1 MSLANAVAGVL
12 WFGVTL
18 YALFGGADFG
28 AGVWNL
34 LAGGSERGAGPR
46 ELIDDTIGPVWEANH
61 TWLIFDLVILWTAF
75 PVAFSSVMT
84 TLFIPLSLAAL
95 GIVLRGSGFAFGKM
109 VSALPARRL
118 LGATFAISSV
128 LTPFFMGT
136 VVGAIVSGR
145 VPVGNEGG
153 DPFTSW
159 LNPTSIL
166 IGVLFVLT
174 SAYLAA
180 VWLVTDARR
189 EEKPELERYFAIRA
203 VATASVAGIVAVA
216 GLFVLHDE
224 APYVYDRLTSE
235 ALPLVLF
242 SVACGLGVIVGLLR
256 GVRRGT
262 RVLASAAV
270 VAVVWGWGLAQYPY
284 LLPEKLDIVA
294 AAANDASLTALVVVA
309 AVALVLIGPSLLF
322 LYTLSQRSLLEE

>member
-1 MSLANAVAGVL
+1 VSLADGVAGVL
-12 WFGVTL
+12 WFGITL
-18 YALFGGADFG
+18 YAVFGGADFG

-34 LAGGSERGAGPR
+34 LAGGSERGAAPR

-75 PVAFSSVMT
+75 PIAFSSVMT
-84 TLFIPLSLAAL
+84 TLFIPLSIAAL

-118 LGATFAISSV
+118 LGVIFAISSV

-153 DPFTSW
+153 DPITSW

-189 EEKPELERYFAIRA
+189 EDKPELERYFTIRA
-203 VATASVAGIVAVA
+203 VATASVAGAIAGV

-224 APYVYDRLTSE
+224 APYVYDGLTSD

-284 LLPEKLDIVA
+284 LLPEKLDIA
-294 AAANDASLTALVVVA
+294 AAAASDASLTALVVVSA
-309 AVALVLIGPSLLF
+309 IALVVIGPSLLF

>member
-1 MSLANAVAGVL
+1 MSLADGVAGVL
-12 WFGVTL
+12 WFGITL
-18 YALFGGADFG
+18 YAVFGGADFG

-34 LAGGSERGAGPR
+34 LAGGSERGAAPR

-75 PVAFSSVMT
+75 PIAFSSVMT
-84 TLFIPLSLAAL
+84 TLFIPLSIAAL

-118 LGATFAISSV
+118 LGVIFAISSV

-153 DPFTSW
+153 DPITSW

-166 IGVLFVLT
+166 IGVLFVVT

-180 VWLVTDARR
+180 VWLVTDA
-189 EEKPELERYFAIRA
+189 E
-203 VATASVAGIVAVA
+203 ATARIV
-216 GLFVLHDE
+216 
-224 APYVYDRLTSE
+224 
-235 ALPLVLF
+235 
-242 SVACGLGVIVGLLR
+242 
-256 GVRRGT
+256 
-262 RVLASAAV
+262 
-270 VAVVWGWGLAQYPY
+270 
-284 LLPEKLDIVA
+284 K
-294 AAANDASLTALVVVA
+294 
-309 AVALVLIGPSLLF
+309 
-322 LYTLSQRSLLEE
+322 

>member
-1 MSLANAVAGVL
+1 MSLADGVAGVL
-12 WFGVTL
+12 WFGITL
-18 YALFGGADFG
+18 YAVFGGADFG

-34 LAGGSERGAGPR
+34 LAGGSERGAAPR

-75 PVAFSSVMT
+75 PIAFSSVMT
-84 TLFIPLSLAAL
+84 TLFIPLSIAAL

-118 LGATFAISSV
+118 LGVIFAISSV

-153 DPFTSW
+153 DPITSW

-189 EEKPELERYFAIRA
+189 EDKPELERYFTIRA
-203 VATASVAGIVAVA
+203 VATASVAGAIAGV

-224 APYVYDRLTSE
+224 APYVYDGLTSD

-284 LLPEKLDIVA
+284 LLPEKLDIA
-294 AAANDASLTALVVVA
+294 AAAASDASLTALVVVSA
-309 AVALVLIGPSLLF
+309 IALVVIGPSLLF